1 MAGKCENFAG
11 LANKRIVIAP
21 PTETP
26 DSYGGRTVTWATNT
40 LDAWA
45 IAEPGSG
52 REVFGQGQDQ
62 SRVDMKFTIRYRSE
76 LKDTATASKYK
87 ITFDSRTFTVLYVKN
102 LDEDGKREGKAF
114 QVLGCVENG
123 PENG

>member
-1 MAGKCENFAG
+1 MDEKCKNFAG

-21 PTETP
+21 PTETG
-26 DSYGGRTVTWATNT
+26 DNYGGRAVTWATST

-45 IAEPGSG
+45 IMEPGSG
-52 REVFGQGQDQ
+52 REVFAQGQDQ

-76 LKDTATASKYK
+76 LKNTASGAKYK
-87 ITFDSRTFTVLYVKN
+87 VTHDSRTFTVLYVKN
-102 LDEDGKREGKAF
+102 LDADMKREGQAF

-123 PENG
+123 PETN